1 MVRWLGMRGRDVLL
15 DVQCALGPSQLAAPF
30 VSTPPSELTAAWPS
44 ISPQERNANADSVFA
59 LRYGWLGR
67 PSCVVRSEQYR
78 RYAQA
83 CLLLARNAER

>member
-44 ISPQERNANADSVFA
+44 ISPQERNADGAFA
-59 LRYGWLGR
+59 FYYGWGGV
-67 PSCVVRSEQYR
+67 P
-78 RYAQA
+78 A
-83 CLLLARNAER
+83 CQDSISIGALLKSA